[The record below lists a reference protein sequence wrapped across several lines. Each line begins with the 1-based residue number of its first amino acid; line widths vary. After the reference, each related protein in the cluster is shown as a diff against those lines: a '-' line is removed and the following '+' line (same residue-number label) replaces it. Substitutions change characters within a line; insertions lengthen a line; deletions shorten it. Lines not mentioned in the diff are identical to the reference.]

1 MKRLLYYRSILS
13 GFTPLKVLLKDRLS
27 STPQKYPRLYL
38 RVKNANRLM
47 PKSSNTSRAE
57 SHLFEDPKAAQWEF
71 QKPSVSQFNSFT
83 RRFLSPL

>member
-27 STPQKYPRLYL
+27 STPQKYTLLYL
-38 RVKNANRLM
+38 RVKNASRLK
-47 PKSSNTSRAE
+47 PKSSNTFRAE
-57 SHLFEDPKAAQWEF
+57 SHLFEDPKAVQLES
-71 QKPSVSQFNSFT
+71 QKPPVSQFNSFS